1 VSEELYF
8 IVCAEANPALPFT
21 CMLFLC
27 PMHCEQDESSS
38 ALDSRSEQDILLSL
52 RRLLESDDNNLSAVL
67 FITHKKTVMNSCD
80 RSIILSEGRIVDNPE
95 IRLPPEKLTKD

>member
-1 VSEELYF
+1 MSEELYF

-67 FITHKKTVMNSCD
+67 FTTHKTLMNACD
-80 RSIILSEGRIVDNPE
+80 RWIIISEGRTVDNPA
-95 IRLPPEKLTKD
+95 IRLPPEKLMKD